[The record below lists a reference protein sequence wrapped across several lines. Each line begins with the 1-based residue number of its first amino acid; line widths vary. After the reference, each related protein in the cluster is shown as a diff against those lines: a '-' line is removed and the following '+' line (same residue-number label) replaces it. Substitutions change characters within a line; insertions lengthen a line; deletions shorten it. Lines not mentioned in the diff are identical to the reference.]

1 MAITLRYNPAY
12 ANVMGVAQDT
22 GEGDLLRQLNE
33 IARRDQMEAA
43 RLDEQAR
50 QFDLGLAAN
59 QQNQA
64 SQRGFQYAS
73 LGANVAQNQA
83 AMQQRAMEQQSL
95 IDARMAEQQ
104 MQGEQMLAGQQMQNQ
119 RAFVGEQARV
129 AREAA
134 NRRFEKSMKDREVL
148 LDQFQRGMLTPQQEQ
163 QAIASWEEA
172 AGMDWGMPDEMAAQD
187 EGQAMQERVAAIES
201 TFFTHPITKE
211 PLVSEGAVA
220 KMLEMGMDIKDIT
233 SQGLDLQANAMKTEA
248 MKAKEGEADRKIEE
262 KKVASSQDVYK
273 YGQQAMGDY
282 QQAQADHVAKVA
294 EYNAEKEAH
303 QLALEEFEQARKEW
317 QAQPAPAEGK
327 PKKPFSGKRPSFTK
341 VPPVAPLPMQFAGS
355 TGFPV
360 ARSAMEVQQKLESG
374 EWADGTPFL
383 TPDGQMKIAR
393 IRQQ

>member
-12 ANVMGVAQDT
+12 ANTMGVAQDT

-104 MQGEQMLAGQQMQNQ
+104 MQGEQVLAGQQMQNQ

-172 AGMDWGMPDEMAAQD
+172 AQMDWGMPDEMANQEA
-187 EGQAMQERVAAIES
+187 GQADQQRVAQLES
-201 TFFTHPITKE
+201 SFFTDPINGGSLIE
-211 PLVSEGAVA
+211 PGAVQS
-220 KMLEMGMDIKDIT
+220 MLEFGMDPKDIAALGVKM
-233 SQGLDLQANAMKTEA
+233 QGEARQRAQLQ
-248 MKAKEGEADRKIEE
+248 AKEGEADRKLEE
-262 KKVASSQDVYK
+262 QAAKD
-273 YGQQAMGDY
+273 QQKEEAAAAKEATKTMRDSIAGEREWR
-282 QQAQADHVAKVA
+282 QAQEEYSRDLQDYDEKMASYEAAKS
-294 EYNAEKEAH
+294 AH
-303 QLALEEFEQARKEW
+303 AKMSAGGRGGTGATPRPFTQTPPQ
-317 QAQPAPAEGK
+317 K
-327 PKKPFSGKRPSFTK
+327 P
-341 VPPVAPLPMQFAGS
+341 VPPTPGLFADKIPTPRSPEERDRLLPGTRYIDPAGN
-355 TGFPV
+355 V
-360 ARSAMEVQQKLESG
+360 RV
-374 EWADGTPFL
+374 
-383 TPDGQMKIAR
+383 
-393 IRQQ
+393 RQ

>member
-1 MAITLRYNPAY
+1 
-12 ANVMGVAQDT
+12 MGVAQDT

-95 IDARMAEQQ
+95 IDARLAEQQ

-163 QAIASWEEA
+163 QAIASWEES

-233 SQGLDLQANAMKTEA
+233 SQGLKLQSEARQTEA
-248 MKAKEGEADRKIEE
+248 MKIKEGEEKLKQEKVFSDMEADNQR
-262 KKVASSQDVYK
+262 ATQSLQHQ
-273 YGQQAMGDY
+273 QQAHE
-282 QQAQADHVAKVA
+282 QRHRT
-294 EYNAEKEAH
+294 EARTTPH
-303 QLALEEFEQARKEW
+303 AIRK
-317 QAQPAPAEGK
+317 
-327 PKKPFSGKRPSFTK
+327 
-341 VPPVAPLPMQFAGS
+341 
-355 TGFPV
+355 
-360 ARSAMEVQQKLESG
+360 
-374 EWADGTPFL
+374 
-383 TPDGQMKIAR
+383 
-393 IRQQ
+393 